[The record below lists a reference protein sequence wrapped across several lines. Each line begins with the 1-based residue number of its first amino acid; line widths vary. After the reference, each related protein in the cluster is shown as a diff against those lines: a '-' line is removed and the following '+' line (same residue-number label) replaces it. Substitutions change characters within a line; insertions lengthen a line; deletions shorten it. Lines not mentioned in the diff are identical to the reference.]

1 MFVCTLRYRV
11 IISHML
17 QIRVIIGGCS
27 LYLPFYFLFFYIKLL
42 KKNNLMI
49 IGLFKNN
56 IKIDYL
62 QIVELNF
69 LFSRHLIR
77 SFSIIIYKN
86 VIFRFIY
93 IYVYNN
99 NN

>member
-1 MFVCTLRYRV
+1 
-11 IISHML
+11 
-17 QIRVIIGGCS
+17 
-27 LYLPFYFLFFYIKLL
+27 
-42 KKNNLMI
+42 MI